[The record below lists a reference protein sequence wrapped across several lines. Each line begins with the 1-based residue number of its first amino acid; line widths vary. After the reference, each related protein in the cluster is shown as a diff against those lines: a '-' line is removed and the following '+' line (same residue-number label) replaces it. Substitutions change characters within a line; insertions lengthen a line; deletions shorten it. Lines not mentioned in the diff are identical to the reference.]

1 MRIILTNDDGIHAF
15 GLRAMY
21 AALVRAGHEVHV
33 VAPMSEQ
40 SGVGHSISIHTPLRV
55 RRIEEKEFSGTG
67 VYGTPADCVKL
78 GITQLMPGPPD
89 MVVSGINHGANVGPD
104 ILYSGT
110 VAAATEGAHLG
121 YPSLALSCDSSTCA
135 HMEEYADYAVTLMAR
150 LPWQRVTERR
160 VLNINFPNIPFA
172 EHKGLKLCPQTDAI
186 WEDWYEKKQDP
197 RGAPYWWLDGKL
209 PEDKVLPGTDRYYV
223 TQGFITLTPLRFS
236 FTDQELL
243 GALGSCGLEG

>member
-1 MRIILTNDDGIHAF
+1 MRILLTNDDGFHAW
-15 GLRAMY
+15 GLRAMH
-21 AALVRAGHEVHV
+21 AALMQRGHEVHV

-40 SGVGHSISIHTPLRV
+40 SGVGHSITIHTPLRV
-55 RRIEEKEFSGTG
+55 RRIEEKNFSGTG
-67 VYGTPADCVKL
+67 VHGTPADCVKL

-89 MVVSGINHGANVGPD
+89 MILSGINHGANVGPD

-121 YPSLALSCDSSTCA
+121 YPSLALSSDSRDCA
-135 HMEEYADYAVTLMAR
+135 HIEEYAAYMVNLIDM
-150 LPWQRVTERR
+150 LPWAQVPGRR
-160 VLNINFPNIPFA
+160 VLNFNFPDIPFA
-172 EHKGLKLCPQTDAI
+172 ESGGLKLCPQTDAI

-209 PEDKVLPGTDRYYV
+209 PDDKVLPGSDRHYL

-236 FTDQELL
+236 FTDEALL
-243 GALGSCGLEG
+243 GALGSFGLEG